1 MSTGPTTIPEPPRA
15 LTLEVNRTEL
25 RAWDWGP
32 EDAAPIVCAHGA
44 YDHGR
49 MFDELASELAAD
61 GHRVIALDL
70 RGHGDSGPLSTGHTF
85 EASVLDIAAVVKS
98 LGRPA
103 GLLGHSMGAGML
115 FGVAATWPELVRWVV
130 SVDGLGPPAS
140 GFGDFSLEA
149 TASQAFLD
157 IGKRRARGRR
167 PFPDLETLAAQR
179 GDINTRM
186 PARWVDHLA
195 RHGSR
200 PDGDGHVWKWDPLFN
215 TFLPD
220 GFSWEWVTSD
230 FAAVEC
236 PVLIVRG
243 GAQDMWTFP
252 ADEVDERVSHFRDLE
267 LHTVDDAGHYLH
279 LERPAEVLGL
289 IRPFVQ
295 RVEQ

>member
-1 MSTGPTTIPEPPRA
+1 MPTGPTIPEPPRA

-32 EDAAPIVCAHGA
+32 EDGAPIVCAHGA

-49 MFDELASELAAD
+49 MFDEVAAALADD
-61 GHRVIALDL
+61 GHRVLALDL
-70 RGHGDSGPLSTGHTF
+70 RGHGDSGALSTGHTF
-85 EASVLDIAAVVKS
+85 EASVLDIAAVVTS

-115 FGVAATWPELVRWVV
+115 FGVAATWPELARWVI
-130 SVDGLGPPAS
+130 SFDGLGPPAS
-140 GFGDFSLEA
+140 GFGDFSLAAMAE
-149 TASQAFLD
+149 QAFGD
-157 IGKRRARGRR
+157 IAKRAGRGRR
-167 PFPDLETLAAQR
+167 VFPDFATLAAQR

-186 PARWVDHLA
+186 PDPWVEHLA

-200 PDGDGHVWKWDPLFN
+200 PEGDGFVWKWDPLFN

-220 GFSWEWVTSD
+220 GFSWEWVTAD

-236 PVLIVRG
+236 PVLVVRG
-243 GAQDMWTFP
+243 GAEDMWTFP
-252 ADEVDERVSHFRDLE
+252 EDEVADRVAHLRDLE

-279 LERPAEVLGL
+279 LERPGQVLGHVRSF
-289 IRPFVQ
+289 IE
-295 RVEQ
+295 RVDR

>member
-1 MSTGPTTIPEPPRA
+1 MSTGPTIPEPPRA
-15 LTLEVNRTEL
+15 LTLAVNRTEL

-49 MFDELASELAAD
+49 MFDEVAAALAAD
-61 GHRVIALDL
+61 GHRVVALDL

-98 LGRPA
+98 LGEPA

-115 FGVAATWPELVRWVV
+115 FGVAATWPELARWVI
-130 SVDGLGPPAS
+130 SFDGLGPPAS

-149 TASQAFLD
+149 MAEQAFSD
-157 IGKRRARGRR
+157 IAKRAGRGRR
-167 PFPDLETLAAQR
+167 VFPDFATLAAQR

-186 PARWVDHLA
+186 PPRWVEHLA

-200 PDGDGHVWKWDPLFN
+200 PEGNGFVWKWDPLFN

-220 GFSWEWVTSD
+220 GFSWEWVTAD

-236 PVLIVRG
+236 PVLVVRG
-243 GAQDMWTFP
+243 GAEDMWTFP
-252 ADEVDERVSHFRDLE
+252 EDEVPDRVSHLRDLE
-267 LHTVDDAGHYLH
+267 LHTVHDAGHYLH
-279 LERPAEVLGL
+279 LEQAAETLGHVRSF
-289 IRPFVQ
+289 IE
-295 RVEQ
+295 RVDR